1 MAEAGGF
8 QQTLERMSDGLAK
21 SRSVKPGSILF
32 HLTGDEGGTYLVEC
46 GDGQARVTAS
56 PAAALDRAPLFEVI
70 GDAKRVQA
78 VLAGEKDARMQFLAG
93 AFRVRG
99 DLRYLSDVALELG
112 LLKEP
117 L

>member
-1 MAEAGGF
+1 
-8 QQTLERMSDGLAK
+8 MSDRLAK
-21 SRSVKPGSILF
+21 SRSVKRGNVLF
-32 HLTGDEGGTYLVEC
+32 NLTGADGGTYLVEF
-46 GDGQARVTAS
+46 GEGQARVTAS
-56 PAAALDRAPLFEVI
+56 PAAGVSAAPLIEVI
-70 GDAKRVQA
+70 GDARRVHE

-99 DLRYLSDVALELG
+99 DLRYLSDVAIELG